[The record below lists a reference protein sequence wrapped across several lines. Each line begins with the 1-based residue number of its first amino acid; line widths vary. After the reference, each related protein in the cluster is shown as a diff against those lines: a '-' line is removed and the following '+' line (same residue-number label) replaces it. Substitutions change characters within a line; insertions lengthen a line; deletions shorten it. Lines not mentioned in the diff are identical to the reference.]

1 MGRLLSTQGDEGHD
15 QHGSSASCDEAP
27 QHEDLSNSALAS
39 TGGGT
44 VHQVAP
50 TQHPGLHQALGLQR
64 AGTLPFD
71 SGFDREEEPQVCLL
85 TGGLMGLL
93 GRWFAFQ
100 LWERHMCSASEQ
112 ICALMVLVVF

>member
-15 QHGSSASCDEAP
+15 QHGGPASSDEAP
-27 QHEDLSNSALAS
+27 QHEDLSNSALPS

-64 AGTLPFD
+64 AETSPFD
-71 SGFDREEEPQVCLL
+71 SGFDRGERQELCLS
-85 TGGLMGLL
+85 TVGLMGSM
-93 GRWFAFQ
+93 GR
-100 LWERHMCSASEQ
+100 
-112 ICALMVLVVF
+112 